1 MSGRAHLSVIAHSL
15 RGAAI
20 VLFTVCLVGCS
31 EDPVAVPRPNLNDV
45 ERPLCREFIK
55 ELPATLGGLEQR
67 EVAPPSGLAAV
78 WGSPPV
84 IVTCG
89 GQMPSDF
96 TQTSACEEFA
106 GIGWFTPD
114 QQLEDPTM
122 DARVTTVGIQ
132 PLATVLIPAQHR
144 GNASGILTEMA
155 PAIEK
160 VLFISEPCV

>member
-1 MSGRAHLSVIAHSL
+1 MFAHFLHC
-15 RGAAI
+15 AAV
-20 VLFTVCLVGCS
+20 VLFTLCLAGCS

-67 EVAPPSGLAAV
+67 EVTPQSGLAAV

-89 GQMPSDF
+89 GQMPSNF
-96 TQTSACEEFA
+96 TQTSACEEIA
-106 GIGWFTPD
+106 GIGWFTPNE
-114 QQLEDPTM
+114 QLEDPTL

-144 GNASGILTEMA
+144 GNAAGILTELA
-155 PAIEK
+155 PTIEK
-160 VLFISEPCV
+160 RLITNEPCV